1 MNLMKELQKLP
12 QDSLQIAIT
21 RMTWDELIG
30 LIRPIAR
37 KDRGEYTERLYS
49 MCCEELRNRNPA
61 AYMNLERELNQPSWL
76 ARFLNVD

>member
-61 AYMNLERELNQPSWL
+61 AWLRLEAELQNPWYKT
-76 ARFLNVD
+76 RTK